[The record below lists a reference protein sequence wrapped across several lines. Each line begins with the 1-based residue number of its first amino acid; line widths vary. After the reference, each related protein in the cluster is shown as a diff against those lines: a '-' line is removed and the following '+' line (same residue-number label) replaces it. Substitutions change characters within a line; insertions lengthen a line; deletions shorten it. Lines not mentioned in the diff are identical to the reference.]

1 MLICIAKFWKEGNII
16 SEHEIKAKNI
26 SELNYIAFTMAK
38 ETETNYSLG
47 EIKEEKENVN

>member
-1 MLICIAKFWKEGNII
+1 MLICIAKFWKKGEII
-16 SEHEIKAKNI
+16 SEHEIKAKSI
-26 SELNYIAFTMAK
+26 SELNHVALAIAK